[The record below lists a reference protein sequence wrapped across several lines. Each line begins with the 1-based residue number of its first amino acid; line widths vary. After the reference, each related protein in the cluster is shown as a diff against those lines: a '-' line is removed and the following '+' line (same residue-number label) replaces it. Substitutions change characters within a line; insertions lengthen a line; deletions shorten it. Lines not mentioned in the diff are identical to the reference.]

1 MVVLSSV
8 GLLQPA
14 DQTGLWCC
22 RWWWFFVWAF
32 LQPILCG
39 WIAVGPPVVGNW
51 AAGGFTMISQF
62 ADNDGEAP
70 FLDLSSRTR
79 RHALSLHGASE
90 WTSCCA
96 SFVRHCLLLI
106 ARSLPMSSDGRS
118 HT

>member
-1 MVVLSSV
+1 MVFSV

-14 DQTGLWCC
+14 DQMGLCYC

-62 ADNDGEAP
+62 ADNDGEA
-70 FLDLSSRTR
+70 LSQTLSSRDF
-79 RHALSLHGASE
+79 RHALTHQGTAV

-96 SFVRHCLLLI
+96 SFVRHCLVLSAHILL
-106 ARSLPMSSDGRS
+106 MSYDG
-118 HT
+118 

>member
-1 MVVLSSV
+1 M

-14 DQTGLWCC
+14 DQIGLCCC

-70 FLDLSSRTR
+70 FQTLSSRACSL
-79 RHALSLHGASE
+79 ALYLMGTAVGTPCH
-90 WTSCCA
+90 A
-96 SFVRHCLLLI
+96 SFAHHC
-106 ARSLPMSSDGRS
+106 
-118 HT
+118 